1 MCTRAVALPLE
12 SMHVELAVA
21 SSAAFASTVSG
32 YSNEQ
37 IGCLEYESYATS
49 IRMDGLPAVLG
60 QFDIMRCCEDDDVD
74 WRVRENVHS
83 AVKLSLVHD
92 AQLYN

>member
-1 MCTRAVALPLE
+1 
-12 SMHVELAVA
+12 
-21 SSAAFASTVSG
+21 
-32 YSNEQ
+32 
-37 IGCLEYESYATS
+37 
-49 IRMDGLPAVLG
+49 MDGLPAVLG